1 MKPNYRAFFALTRE
15 PFGSDLAPKKRVQP
29 AEVLGVAKRSEYA
42 IRLGA
47 LALVTGDV
55 GSGKS
60 TALRWAAS
68 RLHPIRVSDHL
79 GHHLTGLHSGTLQA
93 KLRQARSGYRQ
104 LLQSRPHQTH
114 QKTGPENRPGPQK

>member
-1 MKPNYRAFFALTRE
+1 MPSPGSPSALTCAKE
-15 PFGSDLAPKKRVQP
+15 IMQT
-29 AEVLGVAKRSEYA
+29 AEILGGAKRFGYA

-47 LALVTGDV
+47 LALVTGNV

-79 GHHLTGLHSGTLQA
+79 GHHLTGLHPETLQA
-93 KLRQARSGYRQ
+93 NLRRARSGHRQ
-104 LLQSRPHQTH
+104 LFRGHPHQAH
-114 QKTGPENRPGPQK
+114 QKTGPGDRPRPQEEIRPHHQ